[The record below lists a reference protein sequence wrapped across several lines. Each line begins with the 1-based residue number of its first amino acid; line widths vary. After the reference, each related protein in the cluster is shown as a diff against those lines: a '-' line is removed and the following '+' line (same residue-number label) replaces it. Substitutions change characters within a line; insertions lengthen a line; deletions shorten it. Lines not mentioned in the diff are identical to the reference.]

1 MCIRDSSY
9 TVAVL
14 GAGNIGSAVIARLL
28 ELENE
33 IVDINL
39 KKVLV
44 SDISKDRDVD
54 KKLLTDNFSDIL
66 DDQSIDLVI
75 EVLGGVDPGK
85 EYIKSLLEGGKAVI
99 TANKDI
105 IADCG
110 SELVQLAQENNT
122 CLYFEAAVAAGIPV
136 LKPLI
141 ESLRGESLKRVTG
154 IINGTSNYILSSME
168 EGSSYTD
175 ALNTAQDLGYAEPD
189 PTNDVEGVDAKFKAM
204 ILSMICFG
212 ANPTP
217 ENLYTEGISTIT
229 KEDFDW
235 ANRLNKT
242 IKLVAVIDNENE
254 GFNARVHPV
263 LIDTKHPLAAIRGS
277 LNAVVVEG
285 ENINQLVFSGPGAG
299 AAPTASAIIGDVL
312 SACHQLSS
320 DQSNWYPLRSQKFE
334 NKEFKNVSSSWFVR
348 LSVKDEP
355 GVLASIAGTFGENNV
370 SIESVI
376 QEGRGD
382 QAELVLVTHEAPEE
396 DLQNSINQISSLD
409 SVASVTSTL
418 RVYS

>member
-1 MCIRDSSY
+1 MQNNSY

-39 KKVLV
+39 NKVLV
-44 SDISKDRDVD
+44 SDISNDRDVD
-54 KKLLTDNFSDIL
+54 KNLLTDNFSDIL

-175 ALNTAQDLGYAEPD
+175 ALITAQDLGYAEPD
-189 PTNDVEGVDAKFKAM
+189 PTNDVEGVDAKYKAM

-229 KEDFDW
+229 KEEFDW

-370 SIESVI
+370 SKESVI
-376 QEGRGD
+376 QEGRRD
-382 QAELVLVTHEAPEE
+382 QAALVIVTHEAPEE

>member
-1 MCIRDSSY
+1 MQNNSY

-14 GAGNIGSAVIARLL
+14 GAGNIGSAVITRLL

-44 SDISKDRDVD
+44 SDISKDRNID
-54 KKLLTDNFSDIL
+54 KKLLTDNFSDIS

-189 PTNDVEGVDAKFKAM
+189 PTNDVEGVDAKYKAM

-263 LIDTKHPLAAIRGS
+263 LIDKKHPLAAIRGS

-320 DQSNWYPLRSQKFE
+320 DQSNWYPLRSQKYE